1 MNIAEIESSL
11 RELVEGPFD
20 AKEFAY
26 RFLEI
31 YDAPKATVAKLRS
44 AANDDLL
51 SRGETLWKKKL
62 FFRAAD
68 EGGVAVAIEAMT
80 KVQFSK
86 KDVPRF
92 LLATD
97 GVEAIARDTKTDRTV
112 DLPFGRLNDAFDFFL
127 PLAGVERY
135 EDVQESQADIKA
147 AGKLA
152 RLYDAILEANPNWA
166 NENRA
171 HELNLFLT
179 RVLFCFF
186 AESTSI
192 FDRGQFSSTVLS
204 LTQEDGE
211 DMADR
216 LTLLFTVMNVPEQ
229 DRDHDLLP
237 EYARKFRYVNGGL
250 FRGEAIVPKFSRRA
264 RRAFKECAAL
274 DWRDINPDIF
284 GSMIQAV
291 VEPGMRGDLGM
302 HYTSVPN
309 IMKALRPLFLTSLE
323 EELFDAEENVPKL
336 QKLLRRL
343 YTIRVFDPACGSGNF
358 LIVAYRELRRI
369 ESAVFERLKKVTG
382 QPPLF
387 SSVRLSQFYGIE
399 LADFAAETAK
409 LSLWISE
416 YQMNETFKAE
426 FGRAA
431 PSLPLREGGNI
442 RHGNACREDWLDV
455 CPVQDGTETYVV
467 GNPPYLGRADQ
478 TPEQKED
485 MSAVFARH
493 GFAYKNLDYVAC
505 WYAKGVEACAKYG
518 GQMALV
524 TTNSICQGEQV
535 ALLWPLV
542 YASGMEIGF
551 AHRSFKWRNNAA
563 KNAAVTC
570 VVIGLRPIGKGPK
583 TLYDEGNAIA
593 VKNVSPYLVEGEDL
607 FVTKRRAP
615 ISFDE
620 KMDFGSMAN
629 DGGYLLLTPA
639 ERREMLEQDKNSS
652 KFMRR
657 LYGAQEFAK
666 GIERWCL
673 WIEDEEL
680 EEASA
685 IAPIARRIDAVRQYR
700 LASGRETTVAL
711 AEKPHR
717 FGEVRRKVGEAILVP
732 KNTSE
737 RRDYVTVGFV
747 GADCVITDL
756 AFAVFDAK
764 PHIFAVLSSRLH
776 YIWGAAVGGRF
787 KSDPRYSNT
796 LVYNTFP
803 LPALSDAQKVELEE
817 CAWRIVAAREN
828 NPGMT
833 IGDLYDPE
841 KMPNDLRAAHA
852 ELDATL
858 ETIYI
863 GRPFK
868 NDTERLENL
877 FKLYGAKIKKEKKGA
892 TNAR

>member
-11 RELVEGPFD
+11 RELVEEPFD
-20 AKEFAY
+20 TMEFAY

-31 YDAPKATVAKLRS
+31 YDAPKATIAKLR
-44 AANDDLL
+44 ATAKNDLL

-62 FFRAAD
+62 FFRAA
-68 EGGVAVAIEAMT
+68 EAGSVAAAIEEMA
-80 KVQFSK
+80 KVEFSK
-86 KDVPRF
+86 KDAPRF
-92 LLATD
+92 LLSTD
-97 GVEAIARDTKTDRTV
+97 GVEAIARDTKTDRSV
-112 DLPFGRLNDAFDFFL
+112 DLPHDRLNDAFDFFL
-127 PLAGVERY
+127 PLAGIERY
-135 EDVQESQADIKA
+135 EDVPESQADIKA

-152 RLYDAILEANPNWA
+152 RLYDAILEANADWGT
-166 NENRA
+166 ENRA

-192 FDRGQFSSTVLS
+192 FDRGLFSHTVLS
-204 LTQEDGE
+204 LTNEDGD
-211 DMADR
+211 DMAER
-216 LTLLFTVMNVPEQ
+216 LTLLFAAMNAPEN
-229 DRDHDLLP
+229 DRNLFP
-237 EYARKFRYVNGGL
+237 EYARRFPFVNGGL
-250 FRGEAIVPKFSRRA
+250 FRDAVLVPRFSRRA

-274 DWRDINPDIF
+274 DWRNINPDIF

-323 EELFDAEENVPKL
+323 VELFDAEENVAKL
-336 QKLLRRL
+336 QKLLKRL
-343 YTIRVFDPACGSGNF
+343 YGIRVFDPACGSGNF

-369 ESAVFERLKKVTG
+369 ESAVFERLKKITG

-387 SSVRLSQFYGIE
+387 SSVRLSQFFGIE

-431 PSLPLREGGNI
+431 PSLPLREGGNVV
-442 RHGNACREDWLDV
+442 HGNACRVNWLDV
-455 CPVQDGTETYVV
+455 CPVDEGAETYVV

-485 MSAVFARH
+485 MSAVFARY

-505 WYAKGVEACAKYG
+505 WYAKGVEACARYG
-518 GQMALV
+518 GQIALV

-551 AHRSFKWRNNAA
+551 AHRSFKWRNNAS

-570 VVIGLRPIGKGPK
+570 VVIGLRPVGKGIK
-583 TLYDEGNAIA
+583 TLYDEGNAMA
-593 VKNVSPYLVEGEDL
+593 VKNVSPYLVEGENL
-607 FVTKRRAP
+607 FVTKRRSP

-620 KMDFGSMAN
+620 EMTFGSMAN
-629 DGGYLLLTPA
+629 DGGHLILTPA
-639 ERREMLEQDKNSS
+639 ERREMLEEDARSS
-652 KFMRR
+652 KFMKR

-673 WIEDEEL
+673 WIENQEL
-680 EEASA
+680 EEASLL
-685 IAPIARRIDAVRQYR
+685 APIARRIDAVRLYR
-700 LASGRETTVAL
+700 LSSGRESTVAL
-711 AEKPHR
+711 AARPHR
-717 FGEVRRKVGEAILVP
+717 FGEVRRKIGEAILVP

-737 RRDYVTVGFV
+737 RRDYITVGFMD
-747 GADCVITDL
+747 ADCVINDL

-764 PHIFAVLSSRLH
+764 PHVFAVLSTRLH
-776 YIWGAAVGGRF
+776 YVWGAAVGGRF

-803 LPALSDAQKVELEE
+803 LPALSEAQKVELEE
-817 CAWRIVAAREN
+817 AAWRIVAAREN

-841 KMPNDLRAAHA
+841 KMPADLLSAHR
-852 ELDATL
+852 ELDELL

-868 NDTERLENL
+868 NDTERLEHL
-877 FKLYGAKIKKEKKGA
+877 FKLYAAKTKKEKKGA
-892 TNAR
+892 MNAR